1 MYYKAHFIFIFAFLI
16 CCTESSKTT
25 PVLVRTTTGSEAVT
39 NMASVGEKSSANLVA
54 LPFDFEK
61 YTVLCIQKG
70 ASECAERYPVLNEES
85 SRELM
90 TQLSSKLEGTPERIF
105 QLHSSQKNELK
116 IYIICFDGDSSSEE
130 MVVMKGNQIISQES
144 VGYAMPENKTYQS
157 FSVNEDLTV
166 DIYEVNY
173 SDFRKKIIRKY
184 KILADGSISKI

>member
-1 MYYKAHFIFIFAFLI
+1 MYYKTYLIFIFAFLI
-16 CCTESSKTT
+16 CCTERSKTKS
-25 PVLVRTTTGSEAVT
+25 VLERPTTGSEVVT
-39 NMASVGEKSSANLVA
+39 NMASVIGNTSKDLVA

-61 YTVLCIQKG
+61 YTALCIQKG

-105 QLHSSQKNELK
+105 QLYSSQKNNLK

-130 MVVMKGNQIISQES
+130 MVVMKGDQIVSQES

-173 SDFRKKIIRKY
+173 SDFKKRTIRKY
-184 KILADGSISKI
+184 KIRADGRISKI

>member
-1 MYYKAHFIFIFAFLI
+1 MYYKTHFIFIFAFLI
-16 CCTESSKTT
+16 CCTERSKTT
-25 PVLVRTTTGSEAVT
+25 PVLAGTAAGSETVT
-39 NMASVGEKSSANLVA
+39 NMVSLGEKTSTGLVA

-61 YTVLCIQKG
+61 YTTLCIQKG
-70 ASECAERYPVLNEES
+70 ASECAERYPLLNEES

-105 QLHSSQKNELK
+105 QLHSRLKDNLK
-116 IYIICFDGDSSSEE
+116 IYIICFEGDSSSEE
-130 MVVMKGNQIISQES
+130 MVVMKENQIVSQES

-157 FSVNEDLTV
+157 FSVNEDLSV

-173 SDFRKKIIRKY
+173 SDFKKKTIRKY

>member
-1 MYYKAHFIFIFAFLI
+1 MYYKTHFIFIFAFLI
-16 CCTESSKTT
+16 CCTEKAKTKS
-25 PVLVRTTTGSEAVT
+25 VLERTTTGSEAVT
-39 NMASVGEKSSANLVA
+39 NMASVNGNAGTELVA

-61 YTVLCIQKG
+61 YTALCLQKG
-70 ASECAERYPVLNEES
+70 ASECAERYPVLNEVS

-105 QLHSSQKNELK
+105 QLHSSQKNNLA

-130 MVVMKGNQIISQES
+130 MVVMKGNQIVSQES

-173 SDFRKKIIRKY
+173 SDFKKKTIRKY